1 MLSERLVI
9 LFFLVVFFF
18 PESGKLDYKFINIPS
33 KRYLVSKHI
42 CPLFS
47 TLLASLHIAPA
58 FNRRLSIQRMY
69 KSFVLYGFLSL
80 SRQIIRV
87 KFSNSVSFKTFQPY
101 MAPVS
106 FFGTFPAHF
115 WRRSKRL
122 FVHFIRLVWGILF
135 SSLNTQICGQ
145 TRRKNYCENFIEKNM
160 HFRFLFV
167 RIVI

>member
-1 MLSERLVI
+1 MYLLI
-9 LFFLVVFFF
+9 CYLNDWWFYFFSGVFF

-33 KRYLVSKHI
+33 KGYLVSKHI

-47 TLLASLHIAPA
+47 TLLASLHIAPV

-69 KSFVLYGFLSL
+69 KSFVLYSFLSL

-145 TRRKNYCENFIEKNM
+145 TSRKNYC
-160 HFRFLFV
+160 
-167 RIVI
+167 